1 MGIAADARNKIDG
14 RLMAVVG
21 WGGATRR
28 GELEP
33 FLEVFKGLTAQTA
46 LRDDLADAVALGV
59 EVNRHLGRR
68 GLDPA
73 NLQELETALK
83 SRYATNYEPETI
95 ANAISTI
102 RSRHPHTYA
111 TPH

>member
-1 MGIAADARNKIDG
+1 MN
-14 RLMAVVG
+14 
-21 WGGATRR
+21 WGGPTRR

-33 FLEVFKGLTAQTA
+33 FLEVFRGLTAQTA

-59 EVNRHLGRR
+59 EVNRHLGRL
-68 GLDPA
+68 GLDLT
-73 NLQELETALK
+73 NLQELETALNYLN
-83 SRYATNYEPETI
+83 SRYATDYEPETI

-111 TPH
+111 APH